1 MAEHRIT
8 RRRPALRDL
17 QEHFEFL
24 YKQAG
29 LDTADRFLQAA
40 ETTISD
46 LAAMPEMGSLQH
58 FTNPRFAGTRRWRV
72 RGFDNYLI
80 FYRPLP
86 NGIEILR
93 VLYASR
99 NIASL
104 FE

>member
-1 MAEHRIT
+1 MSEHRIT
-8 RRRPALRDL
+8 RRHPAQRDL

-24 YKQAG
+24 YEQAG

-40 ETTISD
+40 EATFSE
-46 LAAMPEMGSLQH
+46 LAALPEMGSLQH

-80 FYRPLP
+80 FYRPFS
-86 NGIEILR
+86 NGIEVLR